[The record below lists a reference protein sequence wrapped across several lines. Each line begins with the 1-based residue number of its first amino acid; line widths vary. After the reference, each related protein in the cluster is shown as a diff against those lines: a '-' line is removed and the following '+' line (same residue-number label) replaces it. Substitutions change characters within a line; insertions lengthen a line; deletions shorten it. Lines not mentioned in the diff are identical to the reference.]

1 MELLVYNF
9 SWIINDFLSSL
20 LVFIIYFY
28 VLPNSKNV
36 LNYFWAVIIC
46 IFFTV
51 FDVNTPNVPNLSS
64 PFIILT
70 ALFIIKSNYSLIEK
84 IISWNLSLFLVAIT
98 QGIGSAII
106 IGLFPVLSDPKTSIQ
121 SAILFILLTILNY
134 TITFIILII
143 SRKMIKQFNLTDIL
157 KDRLVSS
164 MILTST
170 ITLNLFY
177 LSLDS
182 LTKYINI
189 DYSYLKLTITIILVT
204 IIFIFLGTSMLIYSR
219 TQEIKT
225 RLKVEQLNERY
236 AYINELEKSNDELR
250 KFKHDYKNLLLSLS
264 VSINNNDNNDNND
277 LKSSIKRL
285 LNYQNDINSNSEIK
299 KSNLYKLNDKL
310 VKGILVSKLLLAKD
324 KKISTNFEVDNRVSI
339 PSKYSVDIT
348 RILGIFLDNAIEAC
362 LKTNNPQIAFGIIQF
377 DGYIE
382 FLIKNNIASTDTI
395 DINDIFKDGY
405 STKKDHSGLGLSSVK
420 EIVDSNN
427 DLFLQTKVKDGYY
440 STILTVLE

>member
-1 MELLVYNF
+1 MALLIYN
-9 SWIINDFLSSL
+9 SSLIINNFLSSL
-20 LVFIIYFY
+20 LVFITYFY
-28 VLPNSKNV
+28 ILPKSKNI
-36 LNYFWAVIIC
+36 LNYILTIIIC
-46 IFFTV
+46 IFFTA
-51 FDVNTPNVPNLSS
+51 FDAYNPSVPNLSS
-64 PFIILT
+64 IFIILAAIFSIRSEYRLT
-70 ALFIIKSNYSLIEK
+70 ERIIT
-84 IISWNLSLFLVAIT
+84 WNLSLFLVAIT

-106 IGLFPVLSDPKTSIQ
+106 IGLFPTISDPKTSIQ
-121 SAILFILLTILNY
+121 SIALFILLTILNY
-134 TITFIILII
+134 ALTLIILVI
-143 SRKMIKQFNLTDIL
+143 SRKIIKYFNLTDIL
-157 KDRLVSS
+157 KDHLVNI
-164 MILTST
+164 ILLASL

-189 DYSYLKLTITIILVT
+189 NHSYLKLTITIILVT

-219 TQEIKT
+219 TQEIKNH
-225 RLKVEQLNERY
+225 LKVEQLKERY
-236 AYINELEKSNDELR
+236 AYINELEKNNDELR

-264 VSINNNDNNDNND
+264 ASINNDDNNN
-277 LKSSIKRL
+277 LKSSIKKL

-299 KSNLYKLNDKL
+299 KSNLYNLNDKL

-324 KKISTNFEVDNRVSI
+324 KKITANFEVDDQVSI

-362 LKTNNPQIAFGIIQF
+362 LKTNNPKIIFGIIQF

-382 FLIKNNIASTDTI
+382 FIVKNNIASTDI
-395 DINDIFKDGY
+395 ININNIFKDGY
-405 STKKDHSGLGLSSVK
+405 STKKNHSGLGLSSVK

-427 DLFLQTKVKDGYY
+427 DLFLQTKIKDGYY